1 MANRTDLA
9 NLNTLINAV
18 NVGYKGG
25 LQVTA
30 PGCVVVDSFG
40 QPNRQILHLLNYN
53 YNVTASNI
61 QVSWKLPTGLVPG
74 PLMVESP
81 DNPSDVQ
88 LQYAINNGW
97 LQFTVPSLGIWDI
110 VVLNL
115 GGITVAGGTTSTAST
130 SASSTSLTVPTVTS
144 AYYTTAETSPPPVL
158 PMSYVE
164 YLVVVVVL
172 GAIAVGAIMTLGR
185 KPTAEQ
191 RTAKANAKKGVQFC
205 INCGAELPDDSKL
218 CNKCGPAQS

>member
-9 NLNTLINAV
+9 HLNTLINAV

-30 PGCVVVDSFG
+30 PGSVVVDSFG

-97 LQFTVPSLGIWDI
+97 LQFTVPTLSIWDM

-115 GGITVAGGTTSTAST
+115 GGTTSTAST

-144 AYYTTAETSPPPVL
+144 TYYTTAQTSPPPVL
-158 PMSYVE
+158 PTSYIE
-164 YLVVVVVL
+164 YLVVIVVL
-172 GAIAVGAIMTLGR
+172 GVAVGAIMTLGR
-185 KPTAEQ
+185 KPTAEE
-191 RTAKANAKKGVQFC
+191 RTAKATAKKGVQFC
-205 INCGAELPDDSKL
+205 INCGAELPRDSKF
-218 CNKCGPAQS
+218 CNKCGSAQS